1 MQNLDDIKLKR
12 FDLHWLI
19 ESIPEGFWML
29 FPIGRWYL
37 AWCLCGEILSRCF
50 NISLGVVRSL
60 PVGPRPSW
68 SSG

>member
-29 FPIGRWYL
+29 FPIARWYL
-37 AWCLCGEILSRCF
+37 AWRLYGEILSRCF

-60 PVGPRPSW
+60 S
-68 SSG
+68 

>member
-19 ESIPEGFWML
+19 VSIPEGFWML
-29 FPIGRWYL
+29 FPIATWYL

-50 NISLGVVRSL
+50 NISLCVVRSL
-60 PVGPRPSW
+60 P
-68 SSG
+68 